1 MSFIWAPLLLILLA
15 IPLGVGLAISLE
27 RRRERRVAAYGD
39 LAGAVRGASVRPSS
53 IRRRLPAAVMLVGL
67 TLIVLALARPQ
78 AVVSVPRVEG
88 TVILA
93 FDVSGSMAADDLD
106 PTRMEAAKAAAR
118 TFAERQPDSI
128 LIGVVAFSDSGFA
141 IQRPTSDADQV
152 TAAIDRLAP
161 ERGTAIARG
170 INTSLTAIASVEADP
185 VLGYYSDR
193 SPDPT
198 AAPTPMPA
206 GTYSSA
212 VIVLLTDGENNQQP
226 DPLDAA
232 QAARDRGVRI
242 YTVGI
247 GTAEGTTLEVEGFR
261 VHSQLDEAALRRIAE
276 LTDGAYYAADDPE
289 ELSKVYDAIE
299 ARLVVRP
306 EATELTAPIVAAGM
320 LMVLLGAVASLL
332 WLGRLP

>member
-1 MSFIWAPLLLILLA
+1 VSFIWAPFLIFLLA
-15 IPLGVGLAISLE
+15 IPVAVALAIRLE
-27 RRRERRVAAYGD
+27 RRRERRVAAYGG
-39 LAGAVRGASVRPSS
+39 LAGPSLAMTNRPSG
-53 IRRRLPAAVMLVGL
+53 IRRRLPAVAIVIGL

-78 AVVSVPRVEG
+78 AVLSVPRIEG

-118 TFAERQPDSI
+118 AFVERQPDTI
-128 LIGVVAFSDSGFA
+128 LIGVVAFSDSGFS
-141 IQRPTSDADQV
+141 IQRPTSDAGHV

-170 INTSLTAIASVEADP
+170 ILTSLTAIASAEADP

-193 SPDPT
+193 SPDPSPE
-198 AAPTPMPA
+198 PTPVPA

-212 VIVLLTDGENNQQP
+212 VIVLLTDGENNQRP
-226 DPLDAA
+226 DPLEAA

-247 GTAEGTTLEVEGFR
+247 GTTAGSTLEVEGFR
-261 VHSQLDEAALRRIAE
+261 VHSRLDEATLQRISE
-276 LTDGAYYAADDPE
+276 LTDGAYYAADEPD
-289 ELSKVYDAIE
+289 ELSAVYDAVE

-306 EATELTAPIVAAGM
+306 EATELTSPIVGAGL
-320 LMVLLGAVASLL
+320 LMILIGAVASLV
-332 WLGRLP
+332 WWGRLP